1 MAKNLAGLTALTLCL
16 LALLVGL
23 GVWQIQRLAWKEGL
37 IAEIETRTKAPP
49 VDLPEAIATARSGSD
64 VSYLRVK
71 ADGHF
76 LNDRE
81 RYLFAVADGTVGWD
95 VITPLKT
102 ADGDVLLVN
111 RGFVPDALR
120 DPSSREQGEPEGLVT
135 VTGLARTPE
144 TQGSFTPD
152 NEPAR
157 NRWFWRDLPSMAAS
171 MFPGESVKLA
181 PFFLDAEKSDVPEG
195 WPLGG
200 QTRLDLPNN
209 HLQYAITWFALA
221 AAIAALYVYYVVS
234 RLRETRS

>member
-1 MAKNLAGLTALTLCL
+1 MAKNIAGLTALTLCM

-23 GVWQIQRLAWKEGL
+23 GLWQIQRLAWKEGL

-49 VDLPEAIATARSGSD
+49 VDLQSALATARAGD
-64 VSYLRVK
+64 VSYTRIK
-71 ADGHF
+71 AEGRF
-76 LNDRE
+76 LNDKE

-95 VITPLKT
+95 VITPLMT
-102 ADGDVLLVN
+102 ADGEALLVN

-120 DPSSREQGEPEGLVT
+120 DPSTRQAGEPDGTIT

-144 TQGSFTPD
+144 TQGSFTPEND
-152 NEPAR
+152 PAR
-157 NRWFWRDLPSMAAS
+157 NRWFWRDLSGMAAS
-171 MFPGESVKLA
+171 MFPGESVKVA
-181 PFFLDAEKSDVPEG
+181 PFFLDAEKSDLPGG

-234 RLRETRS
+234 RLRETRV

>member
-1 MAKNLAGLTALTLCL
+1 MAKNIAGLTALTLCM

-23 GVWQIQRLAWKEGL
+23 GLWQIQRLAWKEGL

-49 VDLPEAIATARSGSD
+49 VDLRSALATARAGD
-64 VSYLRVK
+64 VSYTRIK
-71 ADGHF
+71 AEGRF
-76 LNDRE
+76 LNDKE
-81 RYLFAVADGTVGWD
+81 RYLFAIADGTVGWD
-95 VITPLKT
+95 VITPLMT
-102 ADGDVLLVN
+102 VDGEALLVN

-120 DPSSREQGEPEGLVT
+120 DPSTRQAGEPDGTVT

-157 NRWFWRDLPSMAAS
+157 NRWFWRDLSGMAAS
-171 MFPGESVKLA
+171 MFPGESVRVA
-181 PFFLDAEKSDVPEG
+181 PFFLDAEKSDLPGG

-234 RLRETRS
+234 RLRETRV

>member
-1 MAKNLAGLTALTLCL
+1 MAKNLAGLTVLTLCM

-49 VDLPEAIATARSGSD
+49 VGLQSALATARDGD
-64 VSYLRVK
+64 VSYTRVK
-71 ADGHF
+71 AEGRL
-76 LNDRE
+76 LNDKE
-81 RYLFAVADGTVGWD
+81 RYLFTTADGAVGWD

-120 DPSSREQGEPEGLVT
+120 DPSTRKEGEPEGLVT
-135 VTGLARTPE
+135 VTGLARLPE

-157 NRWFWRDLPSMAAS
+157 NRWFWRDLPGMAAS
-171 MFPGESVKLA
+171 MFPGESFKLA
-181 PFFLDAEKSDVPEG
+181 PFFLDAEKSDVPGG

-221 AAIAALYVYYVVS
+221 AAIGILYVYYVVS
-234 RLRETRS
+234 RLREGRN